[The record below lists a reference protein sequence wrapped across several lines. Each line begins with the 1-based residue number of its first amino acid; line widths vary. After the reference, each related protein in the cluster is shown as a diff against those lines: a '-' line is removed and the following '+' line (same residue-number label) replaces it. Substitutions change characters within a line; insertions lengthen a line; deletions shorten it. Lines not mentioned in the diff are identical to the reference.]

1 MCNKLCGSHYKAP
14 NPPPLPKHHVQ
25 MMELF
30 TVTGIDFTGALYIR
44 APEGEN
50 KVYVCLFTCAN
61 TRAVHLEVVT
71 DLSEETFLQAF
82 RRFSSRKS
90 LPRIVLSDNAS
101 TFMSAADDL
110 KALFESTGVQES
122 LGNQGV
128 EWRFIPRRAPWY
140 GGYWERLVGLTKN
153 AIKKTLG
160 RAFVTLSSL
169 QTLIVEIET
178 HLNNRPL
185 TYASTDHNDPEP
197 LTPSHILYGRIINT
211 VPHSLTD
218 EEELSDENFQ
228 EAGQKLH
235 HTLSKKAKTQALII
249 QHFWSRWKKEYLTSL
264 RETHTTNTGTDKE

>member
-1 MCNKLCGSHYKAP
+1 
-14 NPPPLPKHHVQ
+14 
-25 MMELF
+25 MMEPF

-50 KVYVCLFTCAN
+50 KVYVCLFTCDS

-71 DLSEETFLQAF
+71 DLSEDTFLQAF

-101 TFMSAADDL
+101 TFISAADDL
-110 KALFESTGVQES
+110 KVLFESTGVQES

-218 EEELSDENFQ
+218 EEELSDKNFQ

-249 QHFWSRWKKEYLTSL
+249 QHFWSRWKKEY
-264 RETHTTNTGTDKE
+264 